1 MGWMLPLV
9 HKAKRF
15 LQSLWKE
22 NWEWDTPLP
31 NNRTEQWKAI
41 CRDIHG
47 FQKTIPRFLSR
58 KFEKAQLVLCADAS
72 SDAFAACAYLCSS
85 SSTSLLMAKG
95 KLPSIKSKTTIPKLE
110 LNALLLAMKLS
121 HAVIS
126 QITSV
131 AIIERVLI
139 LSDSEIAL
147 NWIKANARTDTGP
160 FIRNRVWEIHKI
172 VNDLETEGHIVQFG
186 HISSEENPAD
196 CATRG
201 LDKEQLHDHFWWNGP
216 RFLTQPTTSWE
227 SAYSPVNLQETNNE
241 VDLVRHVIDSTV
253 DGPQSAR
260 VFTQSKHEYS
270 EVFSEIRRSDFNSVQ
285 RIVAL
290 ALRFAC
296 RLVARV
302 NAKRTHPIKLSTLFD
317 GFVPGNT
324 PVPDGREVE
333 LARKAIVK
341 QHQRAWI
348 SPSITKSLKHLKLY
362 EDEQGILRC
371 RGRLGRSDL
380 DEHTKFPMLIL
391 QKTWLSAMII
401 KNCHSDLHTSISHTM
416 CRVRERYWI
425 PKLRAET
432 TKVIRRCTACQK
444 MNNLP
449 YKYPDQGQLPARR
462 VTRSRPFEHIGLDYF
477 GPLSVKGE
485 ETPEKCYGCIITCL
499 ATRLI
504 HLDLVTDVSTVAFL
518 HMLRR
523 FFSRRGIPK
532 SITSDNAPTFAL
544 GDAILSEWMEKA
556 RDDPTIAK
564 ELSARQI
571 QWIYITPY
579 APWQG
584 GVYERLIRSIKLAMY
599 KSVGKATPAR
609 EELATLIVEIEGMLN
624 TRPLL
629 YVESEEGL
637 ERVLRPIDFLQNE
650 FEVLP
655 SLQSEARVEDIDYL
669 SPAERLA
676 SQTKLQVV
684 QAIESSMKITEQ
696 FWQKWQSQY
705 LTSLRERH
713 QINVGN
719 KRGARIV
726 PKEGQ
731 VVLIHDAL
739 QPRHTWK
746 MGRISKLVFNE
757 EGIAREALVILPSRR
772 KIRRPVNLLVPLE
785 LDDDANKNPED
796 NCSNQVQGSSM
807 SQEDRQEQPQEAP
820 PPYALRPKR
829 RVDYKK
835 LAGLGDTSITPV
847 TSIFSVQEATVEA
860 RIQESVCQDKFS
872 RLDRNHKV
880 CRIYGVSSLQCV
892 NLRQRVNI
900 LLKSL
905 TSVRDETV
913 HYESII
919 RAIDNVIELIVDYIC
934 FRMASTSPEYQ
945 FLARMWKREDLAWKN
960 VENEMRKIRSDYS
973 KESNKWTSTYYSWTE
988 LSSNTSTHPQACVM
1002 KFIVSEKLLRD
1013 CIVHR
1018 QVFARLAHQYIT
1030 LGLVYQ
1036 EEARQQSKATQE
1048 QLNNDVRGMMAD
1060 FDDMLQKLE
1069 QTIAE
1074 LEKVVHEKEA
1084 TLRREPFREHVRPF
1098 FDSLWQSFE
1107 NARRKDCEIQEK
1119 IYQLEDQVNAY
1130 KTQVAEFERHT
1141 KAHKEGQAR
1150 LKQAIEKCNQDER
1163 EARQEVERLKT
1174 EVDSLKAEMAR
1185 IRQQP
1190 DQGCEIEVGVSDEEH
1205 FIRMVEEVREA
1216 EPLEL
1221 PADADDDQEEEM
1233 DLRSEDGSDDD
1244 APEPEPAQP
1253 AQIEPQIEQ
1262 DEDAEYARRE
1272 TELRQRVD
1280 NLQNR
1285 ITRMIADYY
1294 RFPFRKS
1301 EWESPGIHP
1310 DLRCLFCGEVGRHY
1324 SESCPRVTDGDERY
1338 FIIRNMGACDYCME
1352 FCRGTCRYRFRRC
1365 FYCERVRGTMF
1376 EELMPE
1382 DNGHHSALCS
1392 IPGKKK
1398 RAKRMINDH
1407 EDALRRLLGE
1417 LQRMVERRARAARG
1431 RGGPREGG
1439 AE

>member
-1 MGWMLPLV
+1 MDNLLSTLDMIISNEEKIAFFTTKSTTPQQQLPRREKPYKEQPLRGSFACMYCGAE
-9 HKAKRF
+9 HKATSCTKYSTAQERTNYLREHKLCFICASPQHTTSECKKRVCF
-15 LQSLWKE
+15 ACQGRHHTSCCFKAT
-22 NWEWDTPLP
+22 TPP
-31 NNRTEQWKAI
+31 
-41 CRDIHG
+41 D
-47 FQKTIPRFLSR
+47 
-58 KFEKAQLVLCADAS
+58 
-72 SDAFAACAYLCSS
+72 
-85 SSTSLLMAKG
+85 SSTSARQGKPFPTGRAKEKG
-95 KLPSIKSKTTIPKLE
+95 KFTPKP
-110 LNALLLAMKLS
+110 NSTSTRAHQLS
-121 HAVIS
+121 NQEQDI
-126 QITSV
+126 
-131 AIIERVLI
+131 
-139 LSDSEIAL
+139 
-147 NWIKANARTDTGP
+147 ARTDEEEVPVAQLHSSASTPRARETYLPIGELTILNPSTRKLMKVAALLDSGAECSFIDQNMAEELSLPTLSTTTLRVRTFGSDRVQETMSRKVPLEIWDDKGEPCYLELLTHETLTSALKMPPLLEEDLQFIKTRNIQANLVQTQVPVKPRILLGSDQLWQLICHDQAHICLPSGLYLLPTRLGHLLTGQVHEA
-160 FIRNRVWEIHKI
+160 RKGEKELRGKYYHTQT
-172 VNDLETEGHIVQFG
+172 LEADINAFAIEDSTEG
-186 HISSEENPAD
+186 SEELKLAD
-196 CATRG
+196 YYRSI
-201 LDKEQLHDHFWWNGP
+201 E
-216 RFLTQPTTSWE
+216 
-227 SAYSPVNLQETNNE
+227 NE
-241 VDLVRHVIDSTV
+241 AVDD
-253 DGPQSAR
+253 
-260 VFTQSKHEYS
+260 FTQSE
-270 EVFSEIRRSDFNSVQ
+270 RD

-544 GDAILSEWMEKA
+544 GDAILSE
-556 RDDPTIAK
+556 
-564 ELSARQI
+564 
-571 QWIYITPY
+571 
-579 APWQG
+579 
-584 GVYERLIRSIKLAMY
+584 
-599 KSVGKATPAR
+599 
-609 EELATLIVEIEGMLN
+609 
-624 TRPLL
+624 
-629 YVESEEGL
+629 
-637 ERVLRPIDFLQNE
+637 
-650 FEVLP
+650 
-655 SLQSEARVEDIDYL
+655 
-669 SPAERLA
+669 
-676 SQTKLQVV
+676 
-684 QAIESSMKITEQ
+684 
-696 FWQKWQSQY
+696 
-705 LTSLRERH
+705 
-713 QINVGN
+713 
-719 KRGARIV
+719 
-726 PKEGQ
+726 
-731 VVLIHDAL
+731 
-739 QPRHTWK
+739 
-746 MGRISKLVFNE
+746 
-757 EGIAREALVILPSRR
+757 
-772 KIRRPVNLLVPLE
+772 
-785 LDDDANKNPED
+785 
-796 NCSNQVQGSSM
+796 
-807 SQEDRQEQPQEAP
+807 
-820 PPYALRPKR
+820 
-829 RVDYKK
+829 
-835 LAGLGDTSITPV
+835 
-847 TSIFSVQEATVEA
+847 
-860 RIQESVCQDKFS
+860 
-872 RLDRNHKV
+872 
-880 CRIYGVSSLQCV
+880 
-892 NLRQRVNI
+892 
-900 LLKSL
+900 
-905 TSVRDETV
+905 
-913 HYESII
+913 
-919 RAIDNVIELIVDYIC
+919 
-934 FRMASTSPEYQ
+934 MASTSPEYQ